1 MKKYTSA
8 ILCIFMLCNTGAFA
22 ASDNLL
28 EFEKSNVPVSNTV
41 PKLKERKDG
50 IFSLSTIMDSFLNT
64 RTRQDE
70 EEGNLND
77 GQKQRNAF
85 VDATKKFNQGN
96 VVVAYDEFETLLND
110 INSDYALLIFA
121 KSMYEIGFFS
131 IGTKSLE
138 KIRHKNLLQDMIEQ
152 MKKCYLPSFVL
163 DKNEE
168 IYLAK
173 AYSSIRYDNSAQ
185 ETAFD
190 LNKNEALMQKS
201 DYANYILSRAMD
213 ESRQYRQALLF
224 INKASFMSPNNI
236 SYINFKVK
244 ILASLQKNKEALR
257 LIEETQQNYPD
268 ENIFKNSF
276 MIQKEVILS
285 NLAKDEK
292 EKKYHLAMK
301 TLLEGNYQ
309 KTLEE
314 CQNILSF
321 DKKNYKVLS
330 LLALCQFI
338 TGDKEEA
345 KKNYLA
351 SYEINKDYPMTL
363 SGLGDV
369 KFCEYDMEGAVK
381 YYKKALSQ
389 EPNDQTSA
397 LKLALIY
404 KNDSKYS
411 KDLKNL
417 EKKLAKMNPE
427 PFLSYY
433 SIAATIA
440 SDNKNLKKEYIRRAS
455 AINPLYENGWA
466 AFLNF
471 ELANNNLESAKNF
484 LYMISFSNST
494 NYMYFY
500 LNALYDIKTGN
511 TNSAIVNLKNCLS
524 LKPDFKDANKK
535 LLRLIP
541 NEITPQ
547 ENVQK
552 PMPSNFID
560 QPVL

>member
-1 MKKYTSA
+1 
-8 ILCIFMLCNTGAFA
+8 MLCNTGAFA

-268 ENIFKNSF
+268 ENIYKNSF

-314 CQNILSF
+314 CHNILSF
-321 DKKNYKVLS
+321 DKKTTKSSRCWHFASLS
-330 LLALCQFI
+330 P
-338 TGDKEEA
+338 
-345 KKNYLA
+345 
-351 SYEINKDYPMTL
+351 EIRKRQRKTTL
-363 SGLGDV
+363 QAM
-369 KFCEYDMEGAVK
+369 K
-381 YYKKALSQ
+381 
-389 EPNDQTSA
+389 
-397 LKLALIY
+397 
-404 KNDSKYS
+404 
-411 KDLKNL
+411 
-417 EKKLAKMNPE
+417 
-427 PFLSYY
+427 
-433 SIAATIA
+433 
-440 SDNKNLKKEYIRRAS
+440 
-455 AINPLYENGWA
+455 
-466 AFLNF
+466 
-471 ELANNNLESAKNF
+471 
-484 LYMISFSNST
+484 
-494 NYMYFY
+494 
-500 LNALYDIKTGN
+500 
-511 TNSAIVNLKNCLS
+511 
-524 LKPDFKDANKK
+524 
-535 LLRLIP
+535 
-541 NEITPQ
+541 
-547 ENVQK
+547 
-552 PMPSNFID
+552 
-560 QPVL
+560 